1 MAQENTAKDTKRI
14 LVCDDDTGVVSFL
27 TFFLNKEG
35 FGEVDVASCAKDALE
50 KVAKERYDLVLL
62 DIRLPDMDGMQVLAR
77 IKEINSGIDV
87 IMITGYPEMETA
99 ERSVKLGAYDYI
111 VKPFDIHYMRLAV
124 LTKLLLNAK

>member
-1 MAQENTAKDTKRI
+1 MAEENTVKDAKRI

-27 TFFLNKEG
+27 TLFLKKEG
-35 FGEVDVASCAKDALE
+35 FGEVDVASCAREALE

-62 DIRLPDMDGMQVLAR
+62 DIRLPDMNGIQVLSR
-77 IKEINSGIDV
+77 IKEINSSIEV

-99 ERSVKLGAYDYI
+99 QQSVKLGAYDYI
-111 VKPFDIHYMRLAV
+111 VKPFDIHYMKLAI